1 MDVRHGQAP
10 LPGQSFQM
18 GLVGDSRPRQAVPG
32 NRPGRRLPLLL
43 ASLLAAIAFSWPL
56 PSRLD
61 TVLRDPYDAQT
72 QAWVVAWVRH
82 ALTSDLSSLYQA
94 NAFAPARDV
103 LAFSEPLLGYG
114 LLAIPLGAAGLSPA
128 GVLNALCILVLGLS
142 VFSIACLA
150 SELGASPG
158 AAFVGAAAAGF
169 GAITTVQ
176 FGFVSFT
183 AFGGIAWMVLF
194 ARRLLRGGSLRDAGN
209 LALATA
215 ITGYFSL
222 HLLAFGL
229 ATVLVLGVT
238 HLVAAPRPT
247 LRHAGPRMAAACA
260 LAGLLLLPVVV
271 PLLRVRK
278 NEGFKRDRD
287 EMAKFSASPI
297 HFAST
302 TPYNPGQAFLPGR
315 NYSEMALY
323 PGTAALFLAFAGLV
337 LVRRAPAL
345 PALAG
350 TGVLVAATGALG
362 AMGLNAPLW
371 PALAFLAPPL
381 FGGIRVTARFG
392 FVLQIGMG
400 LLAAWGAG
408 KLLALARDGA
418 ARFLATGALLV
429 LVAIDSRQSLPF
441 SFHPESEPSPA
452 DSFLARSFT
461 GGPILHLPLT
471 HSPVEARVLYA
482 STHGFPRIV
491 NGTLSYVPARH
502 QALAA
507 RFATGPLD
515 PALLARL
522 ESWPVGVIV
531 LHDHWMPP
539 ANRARVLLFL
549 DEARAAGQLSGPLRF
564 GHGRGHD
571 WVFGVVRNGAVAPP
585 SEIAAHDLGAEADEW
600 AAIVEGTRDTDLSRN
615 DDSLVGSVDGP
626 PEGGTVQGKLVV
638 RGWARAE
645 GEDLKVS
652 FLFDGEFRLPA
663 SFRRVSRPDVAMAFP
678 RLGTCETAGYEAEFP
693 FGPGDDGKRDVRAVF
708 RTRDGRFR
716 LYPPRSFTWEP

>member
-1 MDVRHGQAP
+1 M
-10 LPGQSFQM
+10 
-18 GLVGDSRPRQAVPG
+18 
-32 NRPGRRLPLLL
+32 RRLALLL
-43 ASLLAAIAFSWPL
+43 ASLLASIAFSWPF

-72 QAWVVAWVRH
+72 QAWVVAWVSH
-82 ALTSDLSSLYQA
+82 ALTSDPSSLYQA

-114 LLAIPLGAAGLSPA
+114 LLAVPLGAAGLSPA
-128 GVLNALCILVLGLS
+128 GVLNALCILILGLS

-150 SELGASPG
+150 LELGAPPG

-169 GAITTVQ
+169 GALTTVQ

-194 ARRLLRGGSLRDAGN
+194 ARRLLRRGSLCDAAS
-209 LALATA
+209 LAVATA
-215 ITGYFSL
+215 TTGYFSL
-222 HLLAFGL
+222 HFLAFGL
-229 ATVLVLGVT
+229 GTLLVLGVA
-238 HLVAAPRPT
+238 HFVAAPRLT
-247 LRHAGPRMAAACA
+247 LQHAGPRMAAAFA
-260 LAGLLLLPVVV
+260 LAGILLLPVVV

-278 NEGFKRDRD
+278 SEGFKRDRS

-323 PGTAALFLAFAGLV
+323 PGSAALILAFAGLL
-337 LVRRAPAL
+337 LVRRAPTL

-350 TGVLVAATGALG
+350 VGAVVAATGALG

-371 PALAFLAPPL
+371 PALTFLAPPL

-418 ARFLATGALLV
+418 ARVLAAGALLV
-429 LVAIDSRQSLPF
+429 LVAADVRQSLPY

-452 DSFLARSFT
+452 DAFIARSTT

-471 HSPVEARVLYA
+471 HAPAEARLLYA
-482 STHGFPRIV
+482 STRGFPKIV
-491 NGTLSYVPARH
+491 NGNLSYIPAGH
-502 QALAA
+502 LALAA
-507 RFATGPLD
+507 RLATGPLD
-515 PALLARL
+515 PALLTLL

-539 ANRARVLLFL
+539 ARQAQVLPFL
-549 DEARAAGQLSGPLRF
+549 DDARAAGRLWGPLRF
-564 GHGRGHD
+564 GHGNGHD
-571 WVFGVVRNGAVAPP
+571 WLFGVVKNGAMARP
-585 SEIAAHDLGAEADEW
+585 SELAAHDLGAEAYEW
-600 AAIVEGTRDTDLSRN
+600 AARVDRARDTDPSRI
-615 DDSLVGSVDGP
+615 DDSLIGSVDGP
-626 PEGGTVQGKLVV
+626 AEGDAVHGKLLV

-645 GEDLKVS
+645 DQDLGVS
-652 FLFDGEFRLPA
+652 FLLDGDLRMPA
-663 SFRRVSRPDVAMAFP
+663 SFRRVPRPDVANVLP
-678 RLGTCETAGYEAEFP
+678 RLGKCESAGYEAEFP
-693 FGPGDDGKRDVRAVF
+693 FGPGDGGETELQVIFRA
-708 RTRDGRFR
+708 RDGRFR
-716 LYPPRSFTWEP
+716 LYPVRTFTWKP